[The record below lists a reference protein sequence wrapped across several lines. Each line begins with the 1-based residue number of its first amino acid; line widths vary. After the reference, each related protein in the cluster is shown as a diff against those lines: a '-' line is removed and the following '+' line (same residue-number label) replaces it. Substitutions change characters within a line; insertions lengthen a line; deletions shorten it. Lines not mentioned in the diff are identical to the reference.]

1 MRVLVSSLV
10 LLFLLQGS
18 APRAQEPGALERAH
32 KHYESGVSL
41 FESGNK
47 EQALVEFQLANEIAP
62 KRENI
67 FMLAQCEYHLGQ
79 LVAARTHYQA
89 YLAEEK
95 QGELAD
101 LSRLRIEAIN
111 RRPGVFAINTV
122 PDDVEVRIEGE
133 GTAVAGQ
140 APNEFRVPRGHY
152 RVTASKVNF
161 SSETRELSIDVA
173 ETKPLF
179 FKLEP
184 IPAHLT
190 VRTNPPGATLFVR
203 GNRTQ
208 NPFVQDVPPGSYEI
222 YAEAAYYQ
230 PKRETITL
238 SPGEDRVV
246 EFPLTYVQRSGRPEL
261 IGFWSGIGAVGGG
274 LAVLTQG
281 SPTGLKASLSV
292 PLFGAGML
300 AGGLGL
306 GVLSSTTPLVP
317 NYIRDNLALFRIGS
331 MWVGDVE
338 GATLAMGLSHSWT
351 ATWLGGAAGLTAGA
365 FAGWWLD
372 DLSPNYG
379 RVSLI
384 QSSALL
390 GTVAGAIAISA
401 IGRYPASP
409 GDFTLKD
416 PGLNSN
422 NPQETDYNTA
432 LDNYNKAYDNYRNRL
447 KQRMAWGMLVG
458 LNVGLAAG
466 LAVAYLPDQSVYGPT
481 WQRVIMV
488 DLAGF
493 AGAVFATTIEL
504 CSRTDNGVHV
514 HCADSS
520 TTLNSRTAR
529 FSLVG
534 AGLGLVAGWLLTMNY
549 DRPRETRPDLPP
561 LSFIPLPG
569 AVPVESMT
577 GAAELLPGL
586 LSQGR
591 F

>member
-1 MRVLVSSLV
+1 VHVLIGS
-10 LLFLLQGS
+10 LFLVFFVQGS
-18 APRAQEPGALERAH
+18 APRAQEPSALERAR

-47 EQALVEFQLANEIAP
+47 EQALVEFQVANEIAP
-62 KRENI
+62 RKENI
-67 FMLAQCEYHLGQ
+67 FMIAQCEYHLGQ
-79 LVAARTHYQA
+79 LVSARTHYEA
-89 YLAEEK
+89 YLSEE
-95 QGELAD
+95 QQSELAD

-122 PDDVEVRIEGE
+122 PDNVDVRIEGQ
-133 GTAVAGQ
+133 GSTVIGQ
-140 APNEFRVPRGHY
+140 APNEFRVPHGHY
-152 RVTASKVNF
+152 RVTVSKTNF
-161 SSETRELSIDVA
+161 SSETRELSIEVA

-190 VRTNPPGATLFVR
+190 VHTNPPSATLFVR

-208 NPFVQDVPPGSYEI
+208 NPYVQDVPPGSYEI

-238 SPGEDRVV
+238 GPGEDRVV
-246 EFPLTYVQRSGRPEL
+246 EFPLTYVQRSGRAEL
-261 IGFWSGIGAVGGG
+261 IGFWTGIGAVGGG

-331 MWVGDVE
+331 MWIGDVE

-390 GTVAGAIAISA
+390 GAVAGAIAISA

-409 GDFTLKD
+409 GDFALTNPKLD
-416 PGLNSN
+416 PSSE
-422 NPQETDYNTA
+422 QQVAYNKA
-432 LDNYNKAYDNYRNRL
+432 LDSYNKAYDNYRNRL
-447 KQRMAWGMLVG
+447 KQRVAWGMLAG

-466 LAVAYLPDQSVYGPT
+466 LAMAYLPDQSVYGPS

-488 DLAGF
+488 DMAGL

-504 CSRTDNGVHV
+504 CSRTDNGAHV

-549 DRPRETRPDLPP
+549 DRHREARPELPP
-561 LSFIPLPG
+561 VSLIPLPG
-569 AVPVESMT
+569 VVPVESTT
-577 GAAELLPGL
+577 GTAELLPGL
-586 LSQGR
+586 ISQGR